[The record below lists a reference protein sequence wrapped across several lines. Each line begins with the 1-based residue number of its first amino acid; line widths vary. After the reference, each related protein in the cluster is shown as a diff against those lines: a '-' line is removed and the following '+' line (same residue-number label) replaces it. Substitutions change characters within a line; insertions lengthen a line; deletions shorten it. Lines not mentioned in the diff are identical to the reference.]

1 MKIITIQVVFG
12 KLLKKYFQ
20 ANEKLILKLTTLSV
34 QIHFLNI
41 FLQMLIYLEGLK
53 TTIGTWKLPR
63 YYKLR
68 TNEALEFKYVSI
80 IFFKKQ

>member
-34 QIHFLNI
+34 QICLVNI
-41 FLQMLIYLEGLK
+41 FLQMLIYLEGLTK
-53 TTIGTWKLPR
+53 QLVHGSYLDTI
-63 YYKLR
+63 
-68 TNEALEFKYVSI
+68 S
-80 IFFKKQ
+80 

>member
-34 QIHFLNI
+34 QIRLVNI
-41 FLQMLIYLEGLK
+41 FLQMLIYLEGLTK
-53 TTIGTWKLPR
+53 QLVHGSYLDTI
-63 YYKLR
+63 
-68 TNEALEFKYVSI
+68 S
-80 IFFKKQ
+80 

>member
-34 QIHFLNI
+34 QVRLVNI
-41 FLQMLIYLEGLK
+41 FLQMLIYLEGLTK
-53 TTIGTWKLPR
+53 QLVHGSYLDTI
-63 YYKLR
+63 
-68 TNEALEFKYVSI
+68 S
-80 IFFKKQ
+80 